1 MGREIE
7 RKFLLRNDSWRR
19 ERADQERLRQGYL
32 VAEKSRSVRVRLAR
46 GENAVLTIKGETR
59 GATRSEFEV
68 AIPRDEAEEILEEL
82 CLRPLIDKTRHRL
95 EHAGHEWVIDEFHG
109 AHAGLVVAEIE
120 LAAES
125 ESFERPDWLGEEIT
139 DDPRYYNANL
149 VRKGTRPEAS
159 R

>member
-7 RKFLLRNDSWRR
+7 RKFLLRSDSWRS
-19 ERADQERLRQGYL
+19 EPVGHERLRQGYL
-32 VAEKSRSVRVRLAR
+32 VAEKSRSVRVRLA
-46 GENAVLTIKGETR
+46 GCESAVLTIKGETR
-59 GATRSEFEV
+59 GATRSEFEI
-68 AIPRDEAEEILEEL
+68 AIPRDEAEEIVEEL

-95 EHAGHEWVIDEFHG
+95 EHEGHEWVIDEFHG

-125 ESFERPDWLGEEIT
+125 ESFELPDWVGEEIT

-149 VRKGTRPEAS
+149 VRNGMRPEAS

>member
-7 RKFLLRNDSWRR
+7 RKFLLKNDSWRR
-19 ERADQERLRQGYL
+19 ESEGHERLRQGYL
-32 VAEKSRSVRVRLAR
+32 VAEKSRSVRVRLA
-46 GENAVLTIKGETR
+46 GAENAVLTVKGETR
-59 GATRSEFEV
+59 GATRPEFDV
-68 AIPRDEAEEILEEL
+68 AIRRDDAEKILEEL
-82 CLRPLIDKTRHRL
+82 CLRPLIDKTRHHL
-95 EHAGHEWVIDEFHG
+95 EHEGHAWVIDEFHG

-120 LAAES
+120 LATES

-149 VRKGTRPEAS
+149 VRNGTRPEAS